1 MRDHQG
7 VAVATA
13 TGRASLEVHQKLGVG
28 FYCENVSS
36 KIIGDIKI
44 ALYYE
49 RSVFVPR
56 YGKFFV
62 ENTGLDAKYFFS
74 ADRGQESITFP
85 LETLRLPFTAN
96 G

>member
-1 MRDHQG
+1 M
-7 VAVATA
+7 
-13 TGRASLEVHQKLGVG
+13 EVHQKLSGG
-28 FYCENVSS
+28 LYCENVSS

-49 RSVFVPR
+49 RSMFVPR
-56 YGKFFV
+56 YGKFV